1 MASHIGRRKFL
12 ATLGGAAAAWPLA
25 ARAQQAAMPVIGFFH
40 SGSPSGRRP
49 RLAAFH
55 AGLGEAGYVE
65 GQNVAIEY
73 RWAENR
79 YERLPALATDLVQRR
94 VALIATPASIY
105 AVLAA
110 KAATSTIPI
119 VFGVGDDPVK
129 LGLVASL
136 NRPGGNATGVNYFT
150 AYLGPKRLG
159 LLHEPLPRGGVVA
172 VLVNPNNPVANSAI
186 AELRAP
192 AAAVGRTVEIFRA
205 SNGDEINRAFRA
217 MAERKAGGLVVVP
230 DTSLTNHM
238 IQIVTLAARHAMPT
252 IFESRE
258 WAEAGGL
265 MSYGANIQDVYRQV
279 GAYAGRIL
287 KGAKPDDLPV
297 EQSTKFEFVVNL
309 QTAKAFDLEIPPTL
323 AARADEVIE

>member
-1 MASHIGRRKFL
+1 MASYIGRRKFL
-12 ATLGGAAAAWPLA
+12 ATLGGAAAWPLV
-25 ARAQQAAMPVIGFFH
+25 ARAQQPSLPVIGFFH
-40 SGSPSGRRP
+40 SGSPSGRSP

-55 AGLGEAGYVE
+55 AGLGEGGYVE

-73 RWAENR
+73 RWAEDR
-79 YERLPALATDLVQRR
+79 YERLPALAADLVQRQ
-94 VALIATPASIY
+94 VALIVTPASTP
-105 AVLAA
+105 AALAA
-110 KAATSTIPI
+110 KAAASTIPI
-119 VFGVGDDPVK
+119 VFAVVDDPVK

-150 AYLGPKRLG
+150 VYLGPKRLG
-159 LLHEPLPRGGVVA
+159 LLHELLPRGGLVA

-192 AAAVGRTVEIFRA
+192 AAAVGRTIETFHA

-230 DTSLTNHM
+230 DASFTSRM
-238 IQIVTLAARHAMPT
+238 IQIVTLATRHAIPA
-252 IFESRE
+252 IFQSRE

-265 MSYGANIQDVYRQV
+265 MSYGANVPDVYRRV

-287 KGAKPDDLPV
+287 KGAKPADLPV
-297 EQSTKFEFVVNL
+297 EQSTKFEFVINL
-309 QTAKAFDLEIPPTL
+309 QTAKAFDLEVPPTL
-323 AARADEVIE
+323 SARADEVIE

>member
-1 MASHIGRRKFL
+1 MQFDQLKRRDFITL
-12 ATLGGAAAAWPLA
+12 LGGATAWPLA
-25 ARAQQAAMPVIGFFH
+25 AHAQQAALPVIGFLH
-40 SGSPSGRRP
+40 SGSPSGRSQ

-55 AGLGEAGYVE
+55 AGLGEGGYVE

-73 RWAENR
+73 RWAEDR
-79 YERLPALATDLVQRR
+79 YERLPALA
-94 VALIATPASIY
+94 
-105 AVLAA
+105 A
-110 KAATSTIPI
+110 KAAASTIPI
-119 VFGVGDDPVK
+119 VFAVVDDPVK

-150 AYLGPKRLG
+150 VYLGPKRLG
-159 LLHEPLPRGGVVA
+159 LLHELLPRGGLVA

-192 AAAVGRTVEIFRA
+192 AAAVGRTIETFHA

-230 DTSLTNHM
+230 DASFTSRM
-238 IQIVTLAARHAMPT
+238 IQIVTLATRHAIPA
-252 IFESRE
+252 IFQSRE

-265 MSYGANIQDVYRQV
+265 MSYGANVPDVYRRV

-287 KGAKPDDLPV
+287 KGAKPADVPV
-297 EQSTKFEFVVNL
+297 EQSTKFEFVINL
-309 QTAKAFDLEIPPTL
+309 QTAKAFDLEVPPTL
-323 AARADEVIE
+323 SARADEVIE